1 METGCCVS
9 GGSRRSK
16 AASVRL
22 CPCSKISLS
31 MRVEYSKRGIVTCEE
46 RRQVVVQF
54 DKLASQTRDYCV
66 ARNATLRAARPDPSL
81 RQERLFRMTIK
92 PHHHRMPAGGGSR
105 ELLRSEEHTSEL
117 QSRLHLVCRLLLEKK
132 K

>member
-31 MRVEYSKRGIVTCEE
+31 MRVEYSKRGSVTCEE
-46 RRQVVVQF
+46 RSGQVVVQF
-54 DKLASQTRDYCV
+54 DKVASQTRDYCV
-66 ARNATLRAARPDPSL
+66 ARNATLRAARPDPSM

-92 PHHHRMPAGGGSR
+92 PHHHRMPAGDSSR
-105 ELLRSEEHTSEL
+105 ELL
-117 QSRLHLVCRLLLEKK
+117 VKD
-132 K
+132 